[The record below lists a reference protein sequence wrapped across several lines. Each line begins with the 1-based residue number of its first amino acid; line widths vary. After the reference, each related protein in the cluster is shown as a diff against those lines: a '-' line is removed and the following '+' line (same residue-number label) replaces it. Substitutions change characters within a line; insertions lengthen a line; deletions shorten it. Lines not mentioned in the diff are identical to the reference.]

1 MIDFELTEDHR
12 MVQLLA
18 REVAAKK
25 IKPTIAELDRASK
38 FDPSLMTALKD
49 ADLLGICIPEKYGGM
64 GQDYIS
70 LGLVCEEMEYADT
83 SARVIFSVHVG
94 LNSMTLLGWAN
105 EEQKQKY
112 LVPQAKGEKISTFGL
127 TEPGAGSDAVGIA
140 TTADKDGDQYILN
153 GEKMWISLADVA
165 DNFLIFAWTDRD
177 KKAKRDHSGI
187 SCFIVEK
194 EYEGVTTGSI
204 HGKLGVRAGN
214 TGWIAMQDVKVPKA
228 NLVGELN
235 EGFKI
240 AMTCLDGGRYTV
252 AAGSTGLIKASMDA
266 SVEYCQTRKTFES
279 EISQHQL
286 VKEMLAEMEYGYQ
299 AGRLLWW
306 KAGWLKNKGVRNTRE
321 TALAKWF
328 CTDQAEKAAYN
339 AVQIHGAYGFS
350 DEYPV
355 ERFFRN
361 SKGAAIYEGTREIQK
376 LMQADYVMGFRK
388 DKPARLSV
396 PGVEE

>member
-12 MVQLLA
+12 MVQSLA

-25 IKPTIAELDRASK
+25 VAPGIRELDREHK
-38 FDPSLMTALKD
+38 FDPNLITALKE
-49 ADLLGICIPEKYGGM
+49 ADLMGVCIPEKYGGM
-64 GQDYIS
+64 GMDYIS

-83 SARVIFSVHVG
+83 SARVIFSVHIG

-105 EEQKQKY
+105 EEQKEKY
-112 LVPQAKGEKISTFGL
+112 LIPQAKGEKVSTFGL

-140 TTADKDGDQYILN
+140 TTADKDGDDYILN

-187 SCFIVEK
+187 SCFIVERD
-194 EYEGVTTGSI
+194 YEGVTTGDI
-204 HGKLGVRAGN
+204 EGKLGVRAGN
-214 TGWIAMQDVKVPKA
+214 TGWIAMQDVRVPAA
-228 NLVGELN
+228 NMVGRPD

-252 AAGSTGLIKASMDA
+252 AAGSTGLIRACIDA
-266 SVEYCQTRKTFES
+266 SVEYCQTRKTFET
-279 EISQHQL
+279 EIKSHQL

-321 TALAKWF
+321 TAMAKWF

-339 AVQIHGAYGFS
+339 AVQVHGAYGFS

-376 LMQADYVMGFRK
+376 LMQADYLLGIRK
-388 DKPARLSV
+388 DKDARLSV
-396 PGVEE
+396 PGVE